1 MYEKQIKNDKYV
13 KDFLIGSSEND
24 DEKSVES
31 LNLSE
36 LLGYKYT
43 KKITKKKFKCF
54 STKSLNALMIK
65 ESNKDCLIGEQF
77 IKDVEFKSKRNF
89 NFQKLSCYTKNY

>member
-36 LLGYKYT
+36 LLG
-43 KKITKKKFKCF
+43 
-54 STKSLNALMIK
+54 
-65 ESNKDCLIGEQF
+65 
-77 IKDVEFKSKRNF
+77 
-89 NFQKLSCYTKNY
+89 